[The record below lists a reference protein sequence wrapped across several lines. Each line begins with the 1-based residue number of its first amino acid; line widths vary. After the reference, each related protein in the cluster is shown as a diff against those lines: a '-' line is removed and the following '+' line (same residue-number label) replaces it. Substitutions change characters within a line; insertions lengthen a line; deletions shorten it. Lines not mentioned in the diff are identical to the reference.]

1 MRRLSLLI
9 AALLLGGAAGPALA
23 IPFEDPAT
31 GFKVDPPPPYFVQ
44 PARSTTYDEAVV
56 IKSTTNTPPTAP
68 GDPYLC
74 QIGLKK
80 AADPGALTQAAINDQ
95 VGQPDF
101 LANAA
106 AAFAQTFDVSSQA
119 TFTQQGATGIEL
131 VGTSKTGDG
140 TGIFVSLV
148 DTPIGRTSLNCVTP
162 AAQLDNALAPFR
174 QIRNAIT
181 LPTKAAP

>member
-1 MRRLSLLI
+1 MRRLALLS
-9 AALLLGGAAGPALA
+9 AALLLSSAAGPALA
-23 IPFEDPAT
+23 IPFEDPAI
-31 GFKVDPPPPYFVQ
+31 GFKVDPPAPYFVR
-44 PARSTTYDEAVV
+44 PAKSTTYDEAVV
-56 IKSTTNTPPTAP
+56 IQSTTNTPPTAP

-74 QIGLKK
+74 QVGLRK
-80 AADPGALTQAAINDQ
+80 AADPTALTQAEINSQ
-95 VGQPDF
+95 VQQPDF

-119 TFTQQGATGIEL
+119 TFTLQGATGIEL

-162 AAQLDNALAPFR
+162 ADQLDNALAPFR
-174 QIRNAIT
+174 LIRNAIT
-181 LPTKAAP
+181 LPTKAGK